1 MTEQFEHGYAVI
13 IGVDDNEIKRLALPD
28 VAKDVTALY
37 DVIVHPERCGY
48 APDNVKMIS
57 GAESTKDKIFDT
69 LLWLQDKVKADA
81 DATAVIYYSGH
92 GMVDND
98 QYYLIPY
105 DIGELRRV
113 RQKAIKAE
121 DMTAEIA
128 SIQSKRMLV
137 ILDCCHA
144 GGMDIKSV
152 DLDAPPAINSAAFPI
167 DLPET
172 KSVPAFEPG
181 SKDVGLL
188 ADGEGRAILNSSTG
202 SQSSY
207 MRKDGKMSI
216 FTYHLIEALTGHA
229 PHEDGDQTVLVTD
242 VMSYVTRHVEET
254 ARTEGRAQ
262 TPVMRTSG
270 VFPIAQLIGGQ
281 GLAKG
286 MGAIAPDPLEP
297 LPPTGTTVNF
307 NQEGQTVL
315 GTQINAA
322 GDSHI
327 GQIGDNINTGGGH
340 YVAGVDTGGG
350 DLTFGNKTVNQGD
363 TVQGDKFTGDKVMG
377 NKVDGDQISVGS
389 ISGNNSAISIGRGT
403 SSSVDN
409 STHTTTHTTTTN
421 SGDTI
426 NMSGDFRGSNVN
438 VKSTLENV
446 TQSIST
452 LPNADDSA
460 KAELVRLVA
469 QLDTLLKEVPDADGA
484 KLSAETE
491 TLLQMAANDD
501 PNPTVIGMLGNG
513 LKQTASKFKDNL
525 PEIVE
530 VAAKIVTAV
539 SAASRMAG

>member
-1 MTEQFEHGYAVI
+1 
-13 IGVDDNEIKRLALPD
+13 
-28 VAKDVTALY
+28 
-37 DVIVHPERCGY
+37 
-48 APDNVKMIS
+48 MIS
-57 GAESTKDKIFDT
+57 GAESTKDNIFET

-172 KSVPAFEPG
+172 KGVPAFEPG
-181 SKDVGLL
+181 SKDVSLL
-188 ADGEGRAILNSSTG
+188 AEGEGRAILNSSTG

-207 MRKDGKMSI
+207 MRKDGKMSM

-229 PHEDGDQTVLVTD
+229 PHEDADQTVLVTD
-242 VMSYVTRHVEET
+242 VMSYVTRHVEQT

-286 MGAIAPDPLEP
+286 MGAIPPDPLEP
-297 LPPTGTTVNF
+297 LPPVGTTVNF
-307 NQEGQTVL
+307 NQQGQTVS

-322 GDSHI
+322 GDSHV
-327 GQIGDNINTGGGH
+327 GQIGDNINTGGGA
-340 YVAGVDTGGG
+340 YVSGINTGGG
-350 DLTFGNKTVNQGD
+350 EFTMGNKTVNQGD
-363 TVQGDKFTGDKVMG
+363 TIHGDKFTGDKVMG
-377 NKVDGDQISVGS
+377 DQVGGDKISVGN
-389 ISGNNSAISIGRGT
+389 ISGGQGIAIGRGASANVSIQQGLT
-403 SSSVDN
+403 GNELNHLFAPLLQTVAQQNPAVVSKVQELKEEAGKGEGADDEKMADLIDAIAGAAPTAVEGIVN
-409 STHTTTHTTTTN
+409 LFTN
-421 SGDTI
+421 SI
-426 NMSGDFRGSNVN
+426 IA
-438 VKSTLENV
+438 KSAGAATNY
-446 TQSIST
+446 I
-452 LPNADDSA
+452 
-460 KAELVRLVA
+460 
-469 QLDTLLKEVPDADGA
+469 LKRIR
-484 KLSAETE
+484 K
-491 TLLQMAANDD
+491 
-501 PNPTVIGMLGNG
+501 
-513 LKQTASKFKDNL
+513 
-525 PEIVE
+525 
-530 VAAKIVTAV
+530 
-539 SAASRMAG
+539 